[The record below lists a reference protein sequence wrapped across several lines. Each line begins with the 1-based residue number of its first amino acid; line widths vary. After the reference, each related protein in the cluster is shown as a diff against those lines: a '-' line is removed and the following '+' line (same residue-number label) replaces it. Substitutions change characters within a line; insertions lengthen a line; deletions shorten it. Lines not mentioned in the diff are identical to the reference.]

1 MNNPVAKHANTYCKP
16 KTFRNRK
23 KEQKLGHGEPRHP
36 KHMPYEREKLY
47 INELLGDWNAY

>member
-36 KHMPYEREKLY
+36 KHMPYEREKLD